1 MPSVLRVE
9 GIACSRGAAR
19 LLFGDVSFTLGPGE
33 ALVIT
38 GASGC
43 GKSSLL
49 EICAGLLTPSA
60 GTVFWDERRLVDLR
74 REELLMARRGVGY
87 VFQTHAL
94 ICNMT
99 VFDNIALP
107 LRYHGG
113 DEQECR
119 DRADDALEQHGLTSV
134 AGVFPEVLSAAQLRQ
149 AALAR
154 ALVVHP
160 HMLFLD
166 EPTAGFDAASE
177 RAVVDSIKRVRA
189 ARPMAVL
196 VASTSDA
203 VLRGVPGRVA
213 QLGGGR
219 LTGLAG

>member
-1 MPSVLRVE
+1 VE
-9 GIACSRGAAR
+9 GIACSRGAER

-33 ALVIT
+33 ALVVT

-49 EICAGLLTPSA
+49 EICAGLLAPSA
-60 GTVFWDERRLVDLR
+60 GVAFWDQKRLVDLR

-119 DRADDALEQHGLTSV
+119 DRADEALLQHGLTSV
-134 AGVFPEVLSAAQLRQ
+134 AGAFPEVLSVAQLRL

-154 ALVVHP
+154 ALVVRP

-166 EPTAGFDAASE
+166 EPTAGLDSASE
-177 RAVVDSIKRVRA
+177 GMVVDIINRARA

-196 VASTSDA
+196 VASNSDT
-203 VLRGVPGRVA
+203 VLRGVPGRAA

-219 LTGLAG
+219 LAELAG